1 MRSHSG
7 QFSLIP
13 GKGEVL
19 LIVQKTGV
27 LEHLFLTVEFKHGQ
41 VSKNYVQQYLT
52 FNNGVK
58 ELLNRPSHLG
68 RFGAQDPV
76 PGYYEGQVLENTE
89 GTIRMQR
96 NSSRA
101 GFETE
106 AKYRQCRFRN
116 ASPTIS
122 DHARWPTDATGRRNH
137 HLLSLGSG
145 EENLFPGIR
154 GTGGAID
161 FFCKRR
167 IKWWK
172 GGDGRTDGPT
182 RNMTS
187 SQVACVNFLLPLAG
201 IPGALLSV
209 LRTLDSD
216 VRDVVPIRHEER
228 ASPVEFEWIGLG
240 SSLEGGHTRGA
251 HNTSVDAFLVA
262 ETRAGNRRAYLLEWK
277 YCERYL
283 SGKPRDLGAG
293 ESGQRR
299 RNTYASLFGA
309 PYSSFDSAS
318 AEDLDGFLYEPFYQI
333 MRQMLLADRMVHE
346 RELDVDEAKVVVVV
360 PEDNW
365 PYRTVAD
372 GSTTTSPLLAQR
384 FPHLGTVK
392 EVMRACLK
400 DLRSQFDL
408 AVPQTLLD
416 NVVKNLPNETVEW
429 AGYWRERYGV

>member
-1 MRSHSG
+1 M
-7 QFSLIP
+7 
-13 GKGEVL
+13 
-19 LIVQKTGV
+19 
-27 LEHLFLTVEFKHGQ
+27 
-41 VSKNYVQQYLT
+41 
-52 FNNGVK
+52 
-58 ELLNRPSHLG
+58 
-68 RFGAQDPV
+68 D
-76 PGYYEGQVLENTE
+76 
-89 GTIRMQR
+89 
-96 NSSRA
+96 
-101 GFETE
+101 
-106 AKYRQCRFRN
+106 
-116 ASPTIS
+116 
-122 DHARWPTDATGRRNH
+122 RR
-137 HLLSLGSG
+137 
-145 EENLFPGIR
+145 
-154 GTGGAID
+154 
-161 FFCKRR
+161 
-167 IKWWK
+167 
-172 GGDGRTDGPT
+172 
-182 RNMTS
+182 
-187 SQVACVNFLLPLAG
+187 
-201 IPGALLSV
+201 
-209 LRTLDSD
+209 
-216 VRDVVPIRHEER
+216 
-228 ASPVEFEWIGLG
+228 LG

-365 PYRTVAD
+365 AYRTVAD

-408 AVPQTLLD
+408 AAPQTLLD